1 MRARPGAAAIP
12 WRADRI
18 NHSAVPPAADRYIL
32 AIDMGSGSAKAAIV
46 SSAGEIVASGFGTI
60 RTIVTADGGVEQDP
74 EDYWLAVRSAA
85 KTALAATEIPRERI
99 IAVACTTQWAVTI
112 PVDAEGRA
120 LMNAISWM
128 DTRGGKYNR
137 GLSDGW
143 PRLQGYGLA
152 KALKWIRISGGAP
165 LKSGND
171 GLAHVQFIRN
181 ERPAIY
187 ARTHKFLE
195 PMDYLNLRLTGNFA
209 ASFATMYTY
218 WATDNR
224 DPNRI
229 DYSPALLKISNLERA
244 KLPDL
249 LPVDHILGTLT
260 PEVAEDFG
268 LARETRVVMGS
279 CDLQSATI
287 GAGAIDD
294 FDGYF
299 YIGTTSWMS
308 CHVPA
313 KKTDPVHMLATMPA
327 ALPGRYIVT
336 AEQGIAGRCLEFL
349 KDILFP
355 GGGAEAFTEMNAI
368 AAAIRPGSDG
378 LIFTPW
384 LGGVLAPSDDPA
396 TRSAFFNQTI
406 RTTRGH
412 YVRAV
417 MEGIAFNLR
426 WLKDY
431 VEKFIGHPFRALT
444 FIGGGATSDLWCQI
458 LADIL
463 GCPIRQVA
471 NPRNA
476 NAVGAAMTAFAAL
489 GEIKPREIPALVKIA
504 HVYDPS
510 GENRKLY
517 DARFREFM
525 QIYRRN
531 RPIYRRLNSGSS
543 S

>member
-1 MRARPGAAAIP
+1 MP
-12 WRADRI
+12 
-18 NHSAVPPAADRYIL
+18 VAADRYVL
-32 AIDMGSGSAKAAIV
+32 AIDLGSGSAKAAVV
-46 SSAGEIVASGFGTI
+46 SSAGEIVASGIGTI
-60 RTIVTADGGVEQDP
+60 HTIVSDDGGVEQEP
-74 EDYWLAVRSAA
+74 EEYWSAVRTAA
-85 KTALAATEIPRERI
+85 KAALAIAQIARERI

-112 PVDAEGRA
+112 PVDENGDA

-137 GLSDGW
+137 ALSGGW

-152 KALKWIRISGGAP
+152 KALKWIRLSGGAP
-165 LKSGND
+165 LKSGGD
-171 GLAHVQFIRN
+171 GLGHVQFIRN
-181 ERPAIY
+181 QRPAIY

-195 PMDYLNLRLTGNFA
+195 PMDYLNLRLTGRFA

-218 WATDNR
+218 WATDIR

-249 LPVDHILGTLT
+249 FPVDHVLGTVK
-260 PEVAEDFG
+260 PEVADEIG
-268 LARETRVVMGS
+268 LGRETRIVMGS
-279 CDLQSATI
+279 CDLQAATI

-294 FDGYF
+294 FEGYF

-308 CHVPA
+308 CHVPG

-349 KDILFP
+349 KEILFP
-355 GGGAEAFTEMNAI
+355 AGGAEAFAQMNAI
-368 AAAIRPGSDG
+368 ASAICPGSNG

-384 LGGVLAPSDDPA
+384 LGGVLAPSDDPT

-426 WLKDY
+426 WLKGY
-431 VEKFIGHPFRALT
+431 VEKFIGHPFRGLT

-476 NAVGAAMTAFAAL
+476 NAVGAAMAAFAAL

-504 HVYDPS
+504 RVYDPAD
-510 GENRKLY
+510 ENRKLY

-531 RPIYRRLNSGSS
+531 RPIYRRLNAGGSA
-543 S
+543 

>member
-1 MRARPGAAAIP
+1 MP
-12 WRADRI
+12 
-18 NHSAVPPAADRYIL
+18 SAADRYVL
-32 AIDMGSGSAKAAIV
+32 AIDMGSGSVKAAVV
-46 SSAGEIVASGFGTI
+46 SSAGEVVASSFGTI
-60 RTIVTADGGVEQDP
+60 HTMVSSDSGVEQDP
-74 EDYWLAVRSAA
+74 EEYWSAVRSAA
-85 KTALAATEIPRERI
+85 KDALEATEIPRERI
-99 IAVACTTQWAVTI
+99 LAVACTTQWAVTI
-112 PVDAEGRA
+112 AVDEEGRA
-120 LMNAISWM
+120 LMNAVSWM

-137 GLSDGW
+137 ALSDGW

-171 GLAHVQFIRN
+171 GLGHIQFIRN

-195 PMDYLNLRLTGNFA
+195 PMDYLNLRLTGHFA

-249 LPVDHILGTLT
+249 FPVDHVLGTLK
-260 PEVAEDFG
+260 PEVADDLG

-308 CHVPA
+308 CHVPG

-349 KDILFP
+349 KEILFP
-355 GGGAEAFTEMNAI
+355 GGGAEAFAEMNAI
-368 AAAIRPGSDG
+368 AAAIPPGSDR

-396 TRSAFFNQTI
+396 TRSAFFNQTV

-426 WLKDY
+426 WLKGY
-431 VEKFIGHPFRALT
+431 VEKFIGHPFQALT

-463 GCPIRQVA
+463 ECPIRQMA

-476 NAVGAAMTAFAAL
+476 NAVGAAMAAFAAL
-489 GEIKPREIPALVKIA
+489 GELKPREIPVLVKIA

-510 GENRKLY
+510 RENRKLY
-517 DARFREFM
+517 EARFREFM

-531 RPIYRRLNSGSS
+531 RPIYRRLNSEGSA
-543 S
+543 